1 MKSSFKMVSIDNIL
15 QKSINLI
22 VFLACLSFTL
32 YQSYMCL
39 VKYQGYPKGT
49 SIKFQPHGKVG
60 NNFPA
65 ITFCSRIDNDM
76 ELYLGFNESELKECY
91 GKTGGTGR

>member
-1 MKSSFKMVSIDNIL
+1 MISKFKLVTIGEL
-15 QKSINLI
+15 FQKSINLI

-39 VKYQGYPKGT
+39 AKYQGYPKGT
-49 SIKFQPHGKVG
+49 SIKFLPPGKVG

-65 ITFCSRIDNDM
+65 ITFCSQIDTVM
-76 ELYLGFNESELKECY
+76 ELHLAFNETELKKCY
-91 GKTGGTGR
+91 GGTSGTGR